1 MNTVA
6 FIGCGNMGSAL
17 ARAACPSVGPENVYL
32 ANRTLAKAQALG
44 DALGCHVAQN
54 NGHALAHAQYVFLCV
69 KPHLLSGVL
78 AELASDLEGCAA
90 RGEEKVLISVAAGVT
105 LDTLRSFLPAK
116 AQDIPL
122 LRLMPNTCVEIGQGM
137 SALCAAPN
145 TPRRHTQAV
154 QDILSHS
161 GRVDLL
167 EEPLMDAFTSVAG
180 CGPAYVYPFL
190 EALADGGVMVGLP
203 RRQAMEYAAQTLL
216 GAAAMV
222 LESGQHPGALKDAV
236 CSPGGSTIAGV
247 AALEANGLRH
257 AAIQAVLAAYEKNK
271 QLGKQ

>member
-1 MNTVA
+1 MSTVS

-17 ARAACPSVGPENVYL
+17 ARAACAAIGPQSVYL
-32 ANRTLAKAQALG
+32 SNRTYAKAEALSKELGCQAVQTNVQAL
-44 DALGCHVAQN
+44 DQAD
-54 NGHALAHAQYVFLCV
+54 YVFLCV
-69 KPHLLSGVL
+69 KPHLLAGVL
-78 AELASDLEGCAA
+78 KELGPQLEQRPA
-90 RGEEKVLISVAAGVT
+90 KVLISVAAGVT
-105 LDTLRSFLPAK
+105 LDTLRSFLPPA
-116 AQDIPL
+116 AQGIPL

-137 SALCAAPN
+137 SALCAGPSAQPS
-145 TPRRHTQAV
+145 HIQAV
-154 QDILSHS
+154 QEILSRS

-167 EEPLMDAFTSVAG
+167 DESLMDAFTSVAG
-180 CGPAYVYPFL
+180 CGPAYVYPFI

-203 RRQAMEYAAQTLL
+203 RKQAMEYAAQTLI

-222 LESGQHPGALKDAV
+222 LQTGQHPGALKDAV

-257 AAIQAVLAAYEKNK
+257 AAIQAVLTAMEKNR

>member
-1 MNTVA
+1 MSRVA

-17 ARAACPSVGPENVYL
+17 ARAACASVGPDQVYL
-32 ANRTLAKAQALG
+32 ANRTYAKAEAL
-44 DALGCHVAQN
+44 AQELGCHAFHDNAQ
-54 NGHALAHAQYVFLCV
+54 AFEEADYLFLCV

-78 AELASDLEGCAA
+78 AELGPSLERCPT
-90 RGEEKVLISVAAGVT
+90 KVLISVAAGVT

-116 AQDIPL
+116 AQDAPL
-122 LRLMPNTCVEIGQGM
+122 LRLMPNTCVAIGQGM
-137 SALCAAPN
+137 SALCAAPSAQ
-145 TPRRHTQAV
+145 PHHIQAV
-154 QDILSHS
+154 QEILARS
-161 GRVDLL
+161 GRVDLMD
-167 EEPLMDAFTSVAG
+167 EAHMDAFTSVAG

-203 RRQAMEYAAQTLL
+203 RKQAMEYAAQMLM

>member
-1 MNTVA
+1 MMLNIA

-17 ARAACPSVGPENVYL
+17 ARAACASVGPNHVWL
-32 ANRTLAKAQALG
+32 ANRTFGKAETLAKE
-44 DALGCHVAQN
+44 LGCHAVQDNVQAVEQ
-54 NGHALAHAQYVFLCV
+54 ADYIFLCV

-78 AELASDLEGCAA
+78 AQLSPVLEQSPQ
-90 RGEEKVLISVAAGVT
+90 KVLISVAAGVT
-105 LDTLRSFLPAK
+105 LATLRSFLSSK

-145 TPRRHTQAV
+145 TSQEQIQAV
-154 QDILSHS
+154 QDILARS

-167 EEPLMDAFTSVAG
+167 EESLMDAFTSVAG

-203 RRQAMEYAAQTLL
+203 RKQAMEYAAQTLL

-222 LESGQHPGALKDAV
+222 LETGQHPGALKDAV

-257 AAIQAVLAAYEKNK
+257 AAIQAVLAAMERNRL
-271 QLGKQ
+271 LGKQ

>member
-1 MNTVA
+1 MLNIA

-17 ARAACPSVGPENVYL
+17 ARAACAAIGPQSVYL
-32 ANRTLAKAQALG
+32 SNRTYAKAETLAQE
-44 DALGCHVAQN
+44 LGCHALQN
-54 NGHALAHAQYVFLCV
+54 NIQALEEADYLFLCV
-69 KPHLLSGVL
+69 KPHLLAGVL
-78 AELASDLEGCAA
+78 KELGPSLECSPT
-90 RGEEKVLISVAAGVT
+90 KVLVSVAAGVT
-105 LDTLRSFLPAK
+105 LDTIRSFLPAM

-145 TPRRHTQAV
+145 TPDRHIQAV

-180 CGPAYVYPFL
+180 CGPAYVYPLL

-257 AAIQAVLAAYEKNK
+257 AAIQAVLAAYQKNK

>member
-1 MNTVA
+1 MSRVA

-17 ARAACPSVGPENVYL
+17 ARAACASVGPDQVYL
-32 ANRTLAKAQALG
+32 ANRTYAKAEAL
-44 DALGCHVAQN
+44 ALELGCHAVHDNVQAFEE
-54 NGHALAHAQYVFLCV
+54 ADYLFLCV

-78 AELASDLEGCAA
+78 AELGPSLERCPT
-90 RGEEKVLISVAAGVT
+90 KVLISVAAGVT

-116 AQDIPL
+116 AQDAPL

-137 SALCAAPN
+137 SALCAAPSAQ
-145 TPRRHTQAV
+145 PHHIQAV
-154 QDILSHS
+154 QEILARS
-161 GRVDLL
+161 GRVDLMD
-167 EEPLMDAFTSVAG
+167 EAHMDAFTSV
-180 CGPAYVYPFL
+180 
-190 EALADGGVMVGLP
+190 
-203 RRQAMEYAAQTLL
+203 
-216 GAAAMV
+216 AAAMV

>member
-1 MNTVA
+1 
-6 FIGCGNMGSAL
+6 MGSAL
-17 ARAACPSVGPENVYL
+17 ARAACASVGPESVYL

-78 AELASDLEGCAA
+78 AELASDLERCPT
-90 RGEEKVLISVAAGVT
+90 KVLISVAAGVT

-116 AQDIPL
+116 AQDAPL

-137 SALCAAPN
+137 SALCAAPSAQ
-145 TPRRHTQAV
+145 PHHIQAV
-154 QDILSHS
+154 QDILARS
-161 GRVDLL
+161 GRIDLID
-167 EEPLMDAFTSVAG
+167 EAHMDAFTSVAG

-203 RRQAMEYAAQTLL
+203 RKQAMEYAAQMLM

>member
-1 MNTVA
+1 M
-6 FIGCGNMGSAL
+6 
-17 ARAACPSVGPENVYL
+17 
-32 ANRTLAKAQALG
+32 AQE
-44 DALGCHVAQN
+44 LGCQVVPDNLNAFSQ
-54 NGHALAHAQYVFLCV
+54 ADYIFLCV
-69 KPHLLSGVL
+69 KPHLLAGVFK
-78 AELASDLEGCAA
+78 ELGPYLELCPT
-90 RGEEKVLISVAAGVT
+90 KVLISVAAGVT
-105 LDTLRSFLPAK
+105 LETLCSFLPAK
-116 AQDIPL
+116 ARNLPL

-137 SALCAAPN
+137 SALCAAPSAQ
-145 TPRRHTQAV
+145 PHHIQAV
-154 QDILSHS
+154 QDILARS
-161 GRVDLL
+161 GRVDLMD
-167 EEPLMDAFTSVAG
+167 EAHMDAFASVAG

-203 RRQAMEYAAQTLL
+203 RKQAMEYAAQMLM

-222 LESGQHPGALKDAV
+222 LESGQHPGALKDTV

>member
-1 MNTVA
+1 MSRVA

-17 ARAACPSVGPENVYL
+17 ARAACRSVGPQQVYL
-32 ANRTLAKAQALG
+32 ANRTQSKAQVLAQE
-44 DALGCHVAQN
+44 LGCHVAQDN
-54 NGHALAHAQYVFLCV
+54 IQAVNQADYIFLCV
-69 KPHLLSGVL
+69 KPHLLASVL
-78 AELASDLEGCAA
+78 AQLAPALEASSP
-90 RGEEKVLISVAAGVT
+90 KVLISVAAGVT
-105 LDTLRSFLPAK
+105 LDTLRSFLPLK

-145 TPRRHTQAV
+145 TPEPHIQAV
-154 QDILSHS
+154 KDILSRS
-161 GRVDLL
+161 GRVDLI
-167 EEPLMDAFTSVAG
+167 EESHMDAFTSVAG
-180 CGPAYVYPFL
+180 CGPAFVYPFL

-203 RRQAMEYAAQTLL
+203 RKQAMEYAAQTLL

-222 LESGQHPGALKDAV
+222 LQTGQHPGALKDAV

-247 AALEANGLRH
+247 AALEENGLRH
-257 AAIQAVLAAYEKNK
+257 AAIQAVLAAYQKNT